1 MLMRFPSDLKQVAQT
16 IAACPTAPYH
26 EGLVRS
32 AALQLLHRLPH
43 LTLRLDP
50 FGNVIAHYRYR
61 PHPGTALAL
70 VAHMDHPGFVGH
82 QFLGGVSASYFKGQ
96 RVAFFDPKTGE
107 ALGSRLVRK
116 IAFTDKIKKVT
127 WNRPPPAGA
136 IGMWDL
142 PAFKFTSSHF
152 HSRACDDLVGL
163 STIIALLR
171 HLSKQRARADVY
183 GLLTR
188 AEEVGFQG
196 TLAALSGRTPF
207 PKIPVL
213 SLETSQ
219 TQGFATPGE
228 GPIIRVGDRTS
239 VFDSGVTHWLQSAAQ
254 ALAKRTKQFRSQR
267 LLMGGGT
274 CEGTPFHLAGYPTG
288 ALCLALTNYHNMGPR
303 HKIALENVRLDDW
316 QNLLLLLKHLAT
328 TAGGVEHSLRPL
340 RSRLRK
346 LSQTGVRHLKK
357 HPLSRQR

>member
-1 MLMRFPSDLKQVAQT
+1 MRFPSDLKQVAQT
-16 IAACPTAPYH
+16 IATWPTAPYH
-26 EGLVRS
+26 EGLIRS
-32 AALQLLHRLPH
+32 AAFKLLRGLPH

-61 PHPGTALAL
+61 PTPGRALAL
-70 VAHMDHPGFVGH
+70 VAHMDHPGFVAD
-82 QFLGGVSASYFKGQ
+82 QFLGGVSPPYFKGQ
-96 RVAFFDPKTGE
+96 RVAFFDPQTGA
-107 ALGSRLVRK
+107 ALGSRRIQK
-116 IAFTDKIKKVT
+116 IAFTNEVKKVN

-136 IGMWDL
+136 IGMWNL
-142 PAFKFTSSHF
+142 PAFAFTPTHF
-152 HSRACDDLVGL
+152 HSRACDDLVGV

-171 HLSKQRARADVY
+171 HLSRQKARANVY

-196 TLAALSGRTPF
+196 TLAALSDRPPF

-219 TQGFATPGE
+219 AQGFATPGE

-254 ALAKRTKQFRSQR
+254 TLAKRSKQFRFQR

-303 HKIALENVRLDDW
+303 HKITSENVRLDDW
-316 QNLLLLLKHLAT
+316 HNLLLLLQHLAT
-328 TAGGVEHSLRPL
+328 AQGVEPSLRPL

-346 LSQTGVRHLKK
+346 LSRTGVRQLKK
-357 HPLSRQR
+357 HPLSRLS